1 MTRSRVTRRGR
12 VALGPLL
19 LGGALVAAGFAWLP
33 REERRAAAPLGPL
46 SRAAASVQWVR
57 VDDALGR
64 GDLVRGFELA
74 ERALALDPGASH
86 GWALLV
92 HEQLVVRAG
101 AEREPDPLRRR
112 AWIESGLATAERGLR
127 DARDPGLVAIVVGI
141 ALHVLATG
149 DDPPP
154 WPAREGGLA
163 AEAEAW
169 FRRALE
175 LGRPEAGAFL
185 VESGR

>member
-1 MTRSRVTRRGR
+1 MKVPRTARRGR
-12 VALGPLL
+12 IALGPLL
-19 LGGALVAAGFAWLP
+19 LGAALVAVGFLALP
-33 REERRAAAPLGPL
+33 RGAERAAAPLGPL
-46 SRAAASVQWVR
+46 TRAAASVQWVR

-64 GDLVRGFELA
+64 GDLVRGFELS
-74 ERALALDPGASH
+74 ERAIALDPGASH

-101 AEREPDPLRRR
+101 AEREPDPQRRR

-127 DARDPGLVAIVVGI
+127 EARDPGLVAIVVAV

-154 WPAREGGLA
+154 WPERDGGLA

-175 LGRPEAGAFL
+175 LGRPEAAAFL
-185 VESGR
+185 GEPGR